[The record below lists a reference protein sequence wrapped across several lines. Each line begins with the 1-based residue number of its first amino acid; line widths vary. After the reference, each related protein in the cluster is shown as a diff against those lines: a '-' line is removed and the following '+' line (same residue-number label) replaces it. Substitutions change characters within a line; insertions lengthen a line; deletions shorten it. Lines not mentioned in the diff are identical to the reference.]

1 MIIWLASYP
10 RSGNTFFRILINQFY
25 GIKTYSIYDD
35 PLFDRLTGVADV
47 VGHQKRE
54 ISYER
59 MMASEKIFLVKT
71 HYLPSDDCPAIYLVR
86 DGRDS
91 LVSYAHYILSF
102 QEKSP
107 RKTWEDKI
115 KSIVGWNE
123 FDFILKKLI
132 VSSDCDYGSWSQNVE
147 KWNKRGEFTFL
158 IRFED
163 LIKEPL
169 YQLELAIEH
178 LSMKYF
184 FCRKHNQLPSF
195 EELHKKWPQFFRKG
209 KSEGWKGEMSQ
220 ELQYLFWQHH
230 GEVMQKLGYEQ

>member
-35 PLFDRLTGVADV
+35 PLFERLTGVADV

-54 ISYER
+54 ISYEG

-71 HYLPSDDCPAIYLVR
+71 HHLPSDDCPAIYLVR

-102 QEKSP
+102 KNKSLI
-107 RKTWEDKI
+107 KTCKNQI
-115 KSIVGWNE
+115 KSMFGCNE
-123 FDFILKKLI
+123 FDEVLKKLI
-132 VSSDCDYGSWSQNVE
+132 ISSDCDYGSWSQNVDQ
-147 KWNKRGEFTFL
+147 WNKPSRFTFT

-163 LIKEPL
+163 LIKKPL
-169 YQLELAIEH
+169 HQVEKAIKFLDIKENFS
-178 LSMKYF
+178 LVN
-184 FCRKHNQLPSF
+184 NQLPSF
-195 EELHKKWPQFFRKG
+195 AELHETWPQFFRKG
-209 KSEGWKGEMSQ
+209 KSEVWKREMSQ
-220 ELQYLFWQHH
+220 ELQELFLEHH
-230 GEVMQKLGYEQ
+230 GEVMQKLGYE